1 MSAWIK
7 LFGVASNGAAYK
19 FSSYLCTGIASGAH
33 EQAAGIGSL
42 SHLERKVLR
51 AAFAA
56 SNSENIFS
64 PIEVLEM
71 LRGED
76 GMSRSSFFRSL
87 KALCAGGYVTRLGTD
102 KRAGYEILLPD

>member
-7 LFGVASNGAAYK
+7 LFGVASNGAACK

-64 PIEVLEM
+64 PVEVLEM

-102 KRAGYEILLPD
+102 KRAGYEISLPD

>member
-1 MSAWIK
+1 M
-7 LFGVASNGAAYK
+7 ASNGAACK

>member
-1 MSAWIK
+1 M
-7 LFGVASNGAAYK
+7 GRHASLARICA
-19 FSSYLCTGIASGAH
+19 LASRLERM

-64 PIEVLEM
+64 PIEVLEK
-71 LRGED
+71 LRGRGRCVSEF
-76 GMSRSSFFRSL
+76 FFRSL
-87 KALCAGGYVTRLGTD
+87 KALCASGCVTRLGTD
-102 KRAGYEILLPD
+102 KRAGYAISLPD

>member
-1 MSAWIK
+1 M
-7 LFGVASNGAAYK
+7 ASNGAACK

-102 KRAGYEILLPD
+102 KRAGYAISLPD

>member
-1 MSAWIK
+1 M
-7 LFGVASNGAAYK
+7 GRHASLARICA
-19 FSSYLCTGIASGAH
+19 LASRLERM

-64 PIEVLEM
+64 PVEVLEM

-76 GMSRSSFFRSL
+76 GVSRSFFSFTQSFVCRWLSN
-87 KALCAGGYVTRLGTD
+87 
-102 KRAGYEILLPD
+102 

>member
-1 MSAWIK
+1 M
-7 LFGVASNGAAYK
+7 GRHASLARICE
-19 FSSYLCTGIASGAH
+19 LASRL
-33 EQAAGIGSL
+33 ERMERAAGIGSL

-64 PIEVLEM
+64 PVEVLEK

-76 GMSRSSFFRSL
+76 GVSRSSFFRSL
-87 KALCAGGYVTRLGTD
+87 KALCAGGYVTRLGMD
-102 KRAGYEILLPD
+102 KRAGYAISLPD

>member
-1 MSAWIK
+1 M
-7 LFGVASNGAAYK
+7 ASNGAACK

-33 EQAAGIGSL
+33 GAGCWDRHL

-64 PIEVLEM
+64 PVEVLEM

-76 GMSRSSFFRSL
+76 GVSRSSFFRSL

-102 KRAGYEILLPD
+102 KRAGYEISLPG